1 MGSKTRFNIGE
12 YKKLRKEIER
22 KREPMV
28 ARRRDAD
35 AKKSKELLSAV
46 RHGHIKFDRAAREAE
61 KMFTDGSKNEQADRH
76 MDFIDRARHAA
87 RGK

>member
-1 MGSKTRFNIGE
+1 MTSKTRFNIGE
-12 YKKLRKEIER
+12 YKRLRAEVER
-22 KREPMV
+22 KRQPIVE
-28 ARRRDAD
+28 RRQA
-35 AKKSKELLSAV
+35 AEKVKAKELLTAV

-61 KMFTDGSKNEQADRH
+61 RMFRDGSKTEQADRH